1 MGPKFSC
8 NRDFCQLLQK
18 DFANM
23 KENNSYIINTPPDPR
38 YPFAFKVNHLWK
50 EGRKKKKDKGD
61 AESQLQQQTKPLH
74 EGPPIRPV
82 HSCHYIFSLAW
93 IM

>member
-50 EGRKKKKDKGD
+50 EGKKKEIKEMQK
-61 AESQLQQQTKPLH
+61 
-74 EGPPIRPV
+74 V
-82 HSCHYIFSLAW
+82 SCNNKLNPCMKVLLSGLFTAATTFFPW
-93 IM
+93 PE

>member
-38 YPFAFKVNHLWK
+38 YPFAFKVKHLWK
-50 EGRKKKKDKGD
+50 EGKRKK
-61 AESQLQQQTKPLH
+61 
-74 EGPPIRPV
+74 R
-82 HSCHYIFSLAW
+82 
-93 IM
+93 